1 MTTVIIPIRISS
13 PGNGSHGNWRTE
25 ATKRTKQRAAVAAV
39 LIHHKPLPS
48 PPVVVTLTRH
58 APRTL
63 DDDNLAG
70 AFKSIRDEVAKTLG
84 CGDSVRDPIQWV
96 YKQVKAKDYAVEIQ
110 IKPWVSDE

>member
-13 PGNGSHGNWRTE
+13 PLNGSQGNFWKDAKER
-25 ATKRTKQRAAVAAV
+25 KKQRTAVAWSLRQCA
-39 LIHHKPLPS
+39 PLPS
-48 PPVVVTLTRH
+48 PPVVVTMTRI
-58 APRTL
+58 APREL

-70 AFKSIRDEVAKTLG
+70 AFKSIRDETASALG

-96 YKQVKAKDYAVEIQ
+96 YKQVKAKGYAVEIN